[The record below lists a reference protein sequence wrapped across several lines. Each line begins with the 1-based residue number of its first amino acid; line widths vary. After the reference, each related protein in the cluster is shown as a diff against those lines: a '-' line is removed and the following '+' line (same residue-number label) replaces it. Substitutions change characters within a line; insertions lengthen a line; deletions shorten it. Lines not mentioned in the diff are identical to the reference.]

1 MVGAKFKNAAGFL
14 DRQECSRHDVTWDTL
29 TCSEVRST
37 LFTITIPTA
46 VCKNETTVWKVTL
59 RDSSV
64 NLVDGLIQ
72 MSPILTEI

>member
-1 MVGAKFKNAAGFL
+1 MVKTLG
-14 DRQECSRHDVTWDTL
+14 DVLFTDACL
-29 TCSEVRST
+29 ST
-37 LFTITIPTA
+37 FTITIPTA

>member
-1 MVGAKFKNAAGFL
+1 MLSLRVTLLSIIKMVANYEMVKTLG
-14 DRQECSRHDVTWDTL
+14 DV
-29 TCSEVRST
+29 
-37 LFTITIPTA
+37 LFTDACLSTFTIVIPTA

-72 MSPILTEI
+72 VSAILTEI